1 MIPQLKKLLLV
12 AAVVILFAL
21 YAVQERSQSLAIDPK
36 PIAAIQSPTRIVH
49 SSSPTPAPSRTPTII
64 PATTLPVETP
74 SVLAIAQVTETATV
88 KPALPTATAT
98 DTPEPPTATA
108 TPSGRYVDG
117 VYAGSEADAGW
128 GYVNVSVT
136 ITNGEVTDVAIL
148 EYPNHRNRSQEI
160 NYYAMPELIQ
170 EAIQSQSAEV
180 DIVSGATDTSFAFI
194 QSLDFALQQ
203 AVR

>member
-21 YAVQERSQSLAIDPK
+21 YAVQERPQSIAVDSRSLAVL
-36 PIAAIQSPTRIVH
+36 QSPQPSVR
-49 SSSPTPAPSRTPTII
+49 SSSPTPAPSQTPTNL
-64 PATTLPVETP
+64 PSATSPVETEP
-74 SVLAIAQVTETATV
+74 AQAIARANEQ
-88 KPALPTATAT
+88 ATAT
-98 DTPEPPTATA
+98 LAPPTATA
-108 TPSGRYVDG
+108 TEIPAPPTATAIPSGRYVDG
-117 VYAGSEADAGW
+117 VYTGIEADARW

-136 ITNGEVTDVAIL
+136 VTNGELTDVAFL

-160 NYYAMPELIQ
+160 NNYAIPELIQ

-194 QSLDFALQQ
+194 QSLDAALQQ
-203 AVR
+203 ALR